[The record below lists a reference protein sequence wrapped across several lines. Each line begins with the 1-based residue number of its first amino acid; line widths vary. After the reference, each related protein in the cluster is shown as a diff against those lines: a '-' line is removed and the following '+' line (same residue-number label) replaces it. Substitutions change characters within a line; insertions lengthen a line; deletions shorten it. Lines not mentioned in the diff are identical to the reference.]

1 MSLKLLRAAV
11 TLFGICLLWELVVW
25 ASDVPPYILPGPLR
39 VFAAI
44 GEHAGALARHAWV
57 TFTEILLG
65 LAAGSLAGIASAL
78 SLAYFRP
85 ARRWLLPLLIASQA
99 VPVFAL
105 APLLVLWLGYGMVSK
120 VGMATIIIYFPVT
133 VNFFDGLRRT
143 EPGWLD
149 LAQTMGAEQL
159 DEEECRARGD
169 AGHRDPLAPELLVR
183 VDRRRG
189 HESERGIGAP
199 GDHRDRRA
207 LVDAPHDGI
216 GGGAAEVRRARD
228 DRLDG
233 VRTAGHFDEVGLE
246 VVLHEEALRIGH
258 HHVPVRR
265 GLEPAPDRDLDRRH
279 GRGLH
284 RSAAG
289 RAARLRR
296 RGARCGAADDADAQ
310 RDEERRG
317 HDPWPGKRLHSHRTP
332 SMLRLWMDRHT
343 ARA

>member
-11 TLFGICLLWELVVW
+11 TLFGICLLWEIVVW

-149 LAQTMGAEQL
+149 LAQTMGATRWAML
-159 DEEECRARGD
+159 RHIRIPA
-169 AGHRDPLAPELLVR
+169 ALPALASGLR
-183 VDRRRG
+183 VATAVAP
-189 HESERGIGAP
+189 IGAVI
-199 GDHRDRRA
+199 GEWVGASRGLGFLMLHANARMQIDLLFAALFTLAVFAVALYFAMDVGLRRA
-207 LVDAPHDGI
+207 LPWQS
-216 GGGAAEVRRARD
+216 
-228 DRLDG
+228 
-233 VRTAGHFDEVGLE
+233 
-246 VVLHEEALRIGH
+246 EAL
-258 HHVPVRR
+258 
-265 GLEPAPDRDLDRRH
+265 PAND
-279 GRGLH
+279 
-284 RSAAG
+284 
-289 RAARLRR
+289 
-296 RGARCGAADDADAQ
+296 
-310 RDEERRG
+310 
-317 HDPWPGKRLHSHRTP
+317 
-332 SMLRLWMDRHT
+332 
-343 ARA
+343 